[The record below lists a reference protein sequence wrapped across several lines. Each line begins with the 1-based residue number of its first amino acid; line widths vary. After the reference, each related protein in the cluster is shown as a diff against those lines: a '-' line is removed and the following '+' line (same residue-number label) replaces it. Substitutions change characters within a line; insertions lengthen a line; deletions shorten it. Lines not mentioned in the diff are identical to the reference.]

1 MTAIWGPM
9 GWMTLHSISVNY
21 PENPTVEDKQILD
34 RFMNA
39 FGESITCPHCK
50 DDFAKMFPRYKTVH
64 PEWNTS
70 RYNLF
75 LAIVRMHNT
84 VNKKLDKPSPK
95 TVAEALELLR
105 NATSITTPSEFRQ
118 KYIDHVM
125 KFWNSLRNSHNH
137 FIIVSLRSSQEMNK
151 INLEYWNLRESS
163 YEDLPEAEIFDISY
177 QYSSNPEI
185 SIQRG
190 GLQRFLKRIK
200 MKR

>member
-1 MTAIWGPM
+1 MTALWGPM

-21 PENPTVEDKQILD
+21 PENPTIEDKQVLD
-34 RFMNA
+34 KFMEA
-39 FGESITCPHCK
+39 FGGSITCPHCK
-50 DDFAKMFPRYKTVH
+50 QDFSLMFPKYKNAH

-70 RYNLF
+70 KYNLF

-105 NATSITTPSEFRQ
+105 NATKLTSPSEFRH

-125 KFWNSLRNSHNH
+125 KFWNSMRNNYSVIP
-137 FIIVSLRSSQEMNK
+137 FIRSSQEMNK

-177 QYSSNPEI
+177 QYSSQPDLSMHKGSI
-185 SIQRG
+185 S
-190 GLQRFLKRIK
+190 RFLKKIK
-200 MKR
+200 MTR

>member
-1 MTAIWGPM
+1 
-9 GWMTLHSISVNY
+9 
-21 PENPTVEDKQILD
+21 
-34 RFMNA
+34 MNV

-50 DDFAKMFPRYKTVH
+50 DDFIKMFPKYKNAH

-105 NATSITTPSEFRQ
+105 NATSITKPSEFRQ

-125 KFWNSLRNSHNH
+125 KFWNSMRNNYSV
-137 FIIVSLRSSQEMNK
+137 ISSVRSSQEMNK

-177 QYSSNPEI
+177 QYSNQPDLSLTMHKGSI
-185 SIQRG
+185 S
-190 GLQRFLKRIK
+190 RFLKRIK
-200 MKR
+200 MIR

>member
-21 PENPTVEDKQILD
+21 PENPTIEDKQVLD
-34 RFMNA
+34 KFMEA
-39 FGESITCPHCK
+39 FGGSITCPHCK
-50 DDFAKMFPRYKTVH
+50 DDFAKMFPKYKNAH

-70 RYNLF
+70 KYNLF

-105 NATSITTPSEFRQ
+105 NATKLTSPSEFRH
-118 KYIDHVM
+118 KYIDHVTN
-125 KFWNSLRNSHNH
+125 FWRSLRRDHNSILPLN
-137 FIIVSLRSSQEMNK
+137 LCSQINK

-177 QYSSNPEI
+177 QYSSEPDLSIHKGSI
-185 SIQRG
+185 S
-190 GLQRFLKRIK
+190 RFLKKIK
-200 MKR
+200 MIR